1 VIFDELLTFTNKRIT
16 DSTLKVQVYDKD
28 EGKSHDQVGFLWDDI
43 LGECDVN
50 LNLLNLR
57 EDAESEVTS
66 LRNAQWFECSIKLMH
81 CIKSLFQCALDDIQ
95 AHNNNGC
102 RV

>member
-1 VIFDELLTFTNKRIT
+1 MIFDELLTFTNKRMT

-28 EGKSHDQVGFLWDDI
+28 ERKSHNLTDDRFLWDDI

-57 EDAESEVTS
+57 EDAESEVIS
-66 LRNAQWFECSIKLMH
+66 LRNAPWFECST
-81 CIKSLFQCALDDIQ
+81 
-95 AHNNNGC
+95 
-102 RV
+102 

>member
-1 VIFDELLTFTNKRIT
+1 MIFDELLTFTNKRIT

-28 EGKSHDQVGFLWDDI
+28 EGKIHDRTDRFLWDDI

-66 LRNAQWFECSIKLMH
+66 LRNAQWFEFSI
-81 CIKSLFQCALDDIQ
+81 
-95 AHNNNGC
+95 
-102 RV
+102 